1 MYYIIDGYNLFFQL
15 SEKNPSVENRQNFVG
30 LISTLM
36 KKANLEGEMIFDMPI
51 HHETSYAH
59 SNEAPPL
66 TIVYAPSA
74 LEADDLIVEKL
85 YAIKQPKNYTIVTS
99 DRALIQK
106 VKELEAN
113 VIGSAAFFSL
123 LQKKNKVCSKNKKP
137 VKESTSQIDRLLII
151 FLRRFQDENE

>member
-1 MYYIIDGYNLFFQL
+1 VYYIIDGYNLFFQL
-15 SEKNPSVENRQNFVG
+15 SEKNPSIENRQNFVE

-36 KKANLEGEMIFDMPI
+36 KKANLQGEMIFDMPM
-51 HHETSYAH
+51 HHQTMYAH

-66 TIVYAPSA
+66 TIVYAPTA

-85 YAIKQPKNYTIVTS
+85 YAIKRPKGYTIVTS
-99 DRALIQK
+99 DRVLIQK
-106 VKELEAN
+106 VKEQEAN
-113 VIGSAAFFSL
+113 VIGSSAFFSL

-137 VKESTSQIDRLLII
+137 VKDSSSQIDRLEAI